1 MNIPVDFT
9 EFLYW
14 IKERTEKFWSVND
27 EGYYSKGFYGAKWQ
41 PLSEEQINSIELKYS
56 VRFTSEHREFLRI
69 LHAIDKKEIIEYEEE
84 EGEIITE
91 QHTFFYNWLEDER
104 EILKVMK
111 EPYLWM
117 SDDVESVN
125 RVWLKSWGT
134 KPKSAEKRKE
144 IFDEWFSNVP
154 DLLPL
159 TGTRFIVSDENLRFK
174 PILSIR
180 GSDIVIM
187 GWDFRTYLL
196 NEIRSHLDIYIE
208 VFDEEDRMFYP
219 ELLTEVQEIFDEN
232 FRYDDA
238 KDIPY
243 LKEMVLY
250 WSSGW
255 SGFGLSYHPE
265 NQKVYPIVNTYIA
278 EEEI

>member
-84 EGEIITE
+84 GEIITE
-91 QHTFFYNWLEDER
+91 QHTFFYNWLEDEQ
-104 EILKVMK
+104 EILKLMK

-219 ELLTEVQEIFDEN
+219 ELLTEAQEIFDEN

-243 LKEMVLY
+243 LK
-250 WSSGW
+250 
-255 SGFGLSYHPE
+255 
-265 NQKVYPIVNTYIA
+265 
-278 EEEI
+278 

>member
-27 EGYYSKGFYGAKWQ
+27 GGYESKGFYGAKWQ
-41 PLSEEQINSIELKYS
+41 PLSEEQIDSVELKYS
-56 VRFTSEHREFLRI
+56 VRFTLEHREFLRI
-69 LHAIDKKEIIEYEEE
+69 LHAIDKKEIIEHEE
-84 EGEIITE
+84 EGEIFTE
-91 QHTFFYNWLEDER
+91 QCTFFYNWLENEQ
-104 EILKVMK
+104 EILEVMK
-111 EPYLWM
+111 EPYQWM
-117 SDDVESVN
+117 LDDMESVN
-125 RVWLKSWGT
+125 KVWLKSWGI

-144 IFDEWFSNVP
+144 IFDEWFSKVP

-159 TGTRFIVSDENLRFK
+159 SGTRFIVSDENFRFK

-208 VFDEEDRMFYP
+208 VFDEEDQMFYP
-219 ELLTEVQEIFDEN
+219 ELLAEVQEIFDEN
-232 FRYDDA
+232 FKYDET
-238 KDIPY
+238 KDIPH
-243 LKEMVLY
+243 LKEMILY

-255 SGFGLSYHPE
+255 SDFGLNYYPE
-265 NQKVYPIVNTYIA
+265 NSTVYPIVNTYIA

>member
-84 EGEIITE
+84 EGKIITE
-91 QHTFFYNWLEDER
+91 QHTFFYNWLEDEQ

-125 RVWLKSWGT
+125 RVWLKSWGI

-174 PILSIR
+174 PILSIW

-187 GWDFRTYLL
+187 DWDFRTYLL

-219 ELLTEVQEIFDEN
+219 ELLTEAQEIFDEN